1 MSKKQN
7 IWALTVIASAITLS
21 ACQPKTENK
30 DDPAVDQTSTSE
42 VQPAVVL
49 LEGKTENVPVI
60 LADCEGNSCPEI
72 SIDRLQTNQFVL
84 DGLID
89 QAILKH
95 LKTLLENTDQTSTQT
110 LSETSSQASKQ
121 SETKTTAK
129 ADQQTSASDVLEV
142 KTAAELLSDQIQ
154 PYVNRFLALDREL
167 KALGAGH
174 QISLSISP
182 KILNA
187 EGALATVVLNTSSYL
202 GGAHGTSSQTYFNF
216 DLKSQKQVELDHILL
231 PKQKAQLN
239 TLAHQAFKA
248 WVLESK
254 LAENVEEYEQAWK
267 FSLSQNFYLGKQ
279 GLILQYAEYE
289 IGPYVVGLPRLTIP
303 YDQLGSILKPEYL
316 PETAKEAAS
325 ASEASV
331 QPKA

>member
-7 IWALTVIASAITLS
+7 IWALTLLASALAMT
-21 ACQPKTENK
+21 ACQPKVEKK
-30 DDPAVDQTSTSE
+30 DEPVVDQTSTSE
-42 VQPAVVL
+42 VQPAVL
-49 LEGKTENVPVI
+49 RLEGQTEKVPVV
-60 LADCEGNSCPEI
+60 LAECEGNSCPEI

-95 LKTLLENTDQTSTQT
+95 LKALLENTDQTPNQT
-110 LSETSSQASKQ
+110 SNQAQKQ
-121 SETKTTAK
+121 SESDTPANTAK
-129 ADQQTSASDVLEV
+129 VDTEASASDVVEV
-142 KTAAELLSDQIQ
+142 KTAAQLLSDQVQ
-154 PYVNRFLALDREL
+154 PYVNRFLALDTEL
-167 KALGAGH
+167 KNLGAGH

-182 KILNA
+182 KILNS
-187 EGALATVVLNTSSYL
+187 EGVLATVVLNTSSYL
-202 GGAHGTSSQTYFNF
+202 GGAHGASSQTYFNF

-254 LAENVEEYEQAWK
+254 LASSVEDYEQAWK
-267 FSLSQNFYLGKQ
+267 FNLTQNFYLGKQ

-289 IGPYVVGLPRLTIP
+289 IGPYIVGLPRLTIP
-303 YDQLGSILKPEYL
+303 YDQLDSILKPEYL
-316 PETAKEAAS
+316 PETVKDAAS
-325 ASEASV
+325 ASETSV
-331 QPKA
+331 QPKV

>member
-1 MSKKQN
+1 MLKKQN
-7 IWALTVIASAITLS
+7 IWALTVLASALVVS
-21 ACQPKTENK
+21 ACQPKVEK
-30 DDPAVDQTSTSE
+30 KEEAVVDQTSTSE
-42 VQPAVVL
+42 AQPVVL
-49 LEGKTENVPVI
+49 RLEGKTENVPVV

-95 LKTLLENTDQTSTQT
+95 LKALLENTDLTPSQTQKQIGSDKTA
-110 LSETSSQASKQ
+110 QADM
-121 SETKTTAK
+121 EG
-129 ADQQTSASDVLEV
+129 SASDVAEV
-142 KTAAELLSDQIQ
+142 KTAAQLLSDQVQ

-167 KALGAGH
+167 KNLGAGH
-174 QISLSISP
+174 QITLSISP
-182 KILNA
+182 KILNS
-187 EGALATVVLNTSSYL
+187 EDALATVVLNTSSYL
-202 GGAHGTSSQTYFNF
+202 GGAHGASSQTYFNF

-231 PKQKAQLN
+231 PNQKAQLN

-254 LAENVEEYEQAWK
+254 LASSVEDYEQAWK
-267 FSLSQNFYLGKQ
+267 FKLSQNFYLGKQ

-289 IGPYVVGLPRLTIP
+289 IGPYIVGLPRLTIP
-303 YDQLGSILKPEYL
+303 YDQLSSIIKPEYL
-316 PETAKEAAS
+316 PETVKDAGS

-331 QPKA
+331 QPEA